1 MNKLT
6 IQINNLEAL
15 ERLIGGDTEIEL
27 EIRNNI
33 VQAFTKK
40 YLKQLVNE
48 SQIKYDILREITPSI
63 KKVAQEIQKEVIKEQ
78 TEYRINLVNN
88 SKDELE
94 KIQNHIKYLVEQSVT
109 KVVEEKIAKSL
120 EPYIDPKLIRLKE
133 LLKLLT
139 DENTSNS

>member
-48 SQIKYDILREITPSI
+48 AQIKYEILREVTPSI

-78 TEYRINLVNN
+78 AEYRIKLVSI
-88 SKDELE
+88 SKEELE
-94 KIQNHIKYLVEQSVT
+94 TLQNHIKELVEQSVT
-109 KVVEEKIAKSL
+109 RIAEEKASKLL
-120 EPYIDPKLIRLKE
+120 EPIVDSVVTRLKE
-133 LLKLLT
+133 RIIY
-139 DENTSNS
+139 